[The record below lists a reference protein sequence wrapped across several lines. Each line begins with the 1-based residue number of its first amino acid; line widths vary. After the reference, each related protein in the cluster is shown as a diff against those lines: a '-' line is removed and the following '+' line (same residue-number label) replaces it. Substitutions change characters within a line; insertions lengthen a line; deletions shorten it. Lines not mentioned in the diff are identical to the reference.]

1 MKPTSRLI
9 SWALV
14 LCMLISL
21 AGCSSGKKAAA
32 SDPDSGSTEAE
43 SAEKELI
50 CVDLMQNIQASVKP
64 EARDLTA
71 EEKTRITDFAVQLLT
86 ASRNASDNNL
96 VSPLSVLCALSMTAN
111 GAKGETLQQMETVL
125 GLPVEDLN
133 ACMAWYLAHLSRAGG
148 GQLFPANSIW
158 FSDGNGFV
166 PNRAFLE
173 TNAAYYGADAYS
185 LPFDK
190 AACSRINEWV
200 SRKTDGMIPQL
211 IDDIPQEAVMYL
223 INALAFEAEW
233 ENPYRSNQQS
243 TGEFIRE
250 DGTADTAEFLSGTEG
265 CYLSDEHATGFIKYY
280 QDRSFAFVAL
290 LPNEDV
296 SLQDYLE
303 SLDGAHFQ
311 KLLADCEE
319 TSVRTMLPKFHVS
332 WKAELS
338 AVLRQLGMTLAF
350 DPEHADLSALGTA
363 DGNLYISRVLHQ
375 TDLSLTEK
383 GTKASAATSVEISV
397 KGVHLVEKEV
407 LLNRPFVYFLIDCET
422 GIPFFAGT
430 LEKINP

>member
-1 MKPTSRLI
+1 MKPTSRLF

-64 EARDLTA
+64 EARELTA

-133 ACMAWYLAHLSRAGG
+133 ACMAWYLAHLSQAGG

-211 IDDIPQEAVMYL
+211 IDEIPQEAVMYL

-250 DGTADTAEFLSGTEG
+250 DGTADTAEFLSVLIQQHNGIRRL
-265 CYLSDEHATGFIKYY
+265 YLF
-280 QDRSFAFVAL
+280 
-290 LPNEDV
+290 
-296 SLQDYLE
+296 
-303 SLDGAHFQ
+303 
-311 KLLADCEE
+311 
-319 TSVRTMLPKFHVS
+319 
-332 WKAELS
+332 
-338 AVLRQLGMTLAF
+338 
-350 DPEHADLSALGTA
+350 
-363 DGNLYISRVLHQ
+363 
-375 TDLSLTEK
+375 
-383 GTKASAATSVEISV
+383 
-397 KGVHLVEKEV
+397 
-407 LLNRPFVYFLIDCET
+407 
-422 GIPFFAGT
+422 
-430 LEKINP
+430 